1 MPETSGASKKD
12 IFNEP
17 HWTKTHSHRVGLRDG
32 DDRFP
37 GLTHSGDD
45 WRFAIEEEAEEKIQE
60 LKEKAARGEL
70 LTVRD
75 FIAKQ
80 EVSSSVYLQ
89 QKTETLTSSFISSIV
104 GL

>member
-1 MPETSGASKKD
+1 MPKTPGASKKD

-17 HWTKTHSHRVGLRDG
+17 EWTKTHSHRVGLRDS

-37 GLTHSGDD
+37 GLTHIGDD
-45 WRFAIEEEAEEKIQE
+45 WRFEIEEEAEEKIEE
-60 LKEKAARGEL
+60 LKEKAAGGKL

-80 EVSSSVYLQ
+80 EVSSSAYLQ
-89 QKTETLTSSFISSIV
+89 QKIN
-104 GL
+104 

>member
-37 GLTHSGDD
+37 GLTHTGDD
-45 WRFAIEEEAEEKIQE
+45 WRFEIQEEAEEKIEE
-60 LKEKAARGEL
+60 LKEKAARGKL

-89 QKTETLTSSFISSIV
+89 QKTEKLTSFLTSIA